1 MRRLLYL
8 AALAVTPA
16 AAHEAPL
23 IAADAS
29 IFATESSATP
39 PARQAPQFEPD
50 RSVFDDDFVIVGAG
64 VIGGPSYEGS
74 NDLVAIPAAGLAGR
88 IGGIGINPRAA
99 GIALDLIADSGKR
112 AGITLGPVLR
122 YRSNRSGKIADA
134 VVARLGKLP
143 GVVEAGVVA
152 GGTFKGLLNP
162 HDSLSISVDLRWDVS
177 GHGSGMIVSPG
188 LSYLTPLSR
197 AQVVGLA
204 LSGNF
209 IDARYARYNFSV
221 TREGAAASGL
231 PAYQARSGFKD
242 WSIGAFTAR
251 DLSGDFLDGGLAL
264 AAGAMYSQLYGSAAE
279 TPLTVLRGRRSQWL
293 FGGGLAYVF

>member
-1 MRRLLYL
+1 MRRLLL
-8 AALAVTPA
+8 FAALSASA
-16 AAHEAPL
+16 AAAQEAPQ
-23 IAADAS
+23 I
-29 IFATESSATP
+29 
-39 PARQAPQFEPD
+39 EPD
-50 RSVFDDDFVIVGAG
+50 RSVFGGDFIIVGAG

-74 NDLVAIPAAGLAGR
+74 NDLIAIPAAGIAGR

-99 GIALDLIADSGKR
+99 GIALDLIADSDQR

-122 YRSNRSGKIADA
+122 YRSNRSGKIADP

-152 GGTFKGLLNP
+152 GGTFKRVLNP

-197 AQVVGLA
+197 AQVFGLA
-204 LSGNF
+204 LGANF
-209 IDARYARYNFSV
+209 IDGRYAAYNYAV
-221 TREGAAASGL
+221 TPAGAAASGL
-231 PAYQARSGFKD
+231 PVYKARGGFKD
-242 WSIGAFTAR
+242 WSIGAFTAH
-251 DLSGDFLDGGLAL
+251 DLSGDFLDGGPAL
-264 AAGAMYSQLYGSAAE
+264 AAGAMYSQLHGSAAQ
-279 TPLTVLRGRRSQWL
+279 TPLTLLRGSRGQWL